1 MESGESRMIFQ
12 HTHSWITG
20 FSPHTG
26 QPKTRTSRLRR
37 DGDFAL
43 DHQGRI
49 YDDSR
54 PIFEVLN
61 KNGRLKYQLMQ
72 TQAVQIAR
80 GQAQIARIRLL
91 VIEPFMPAQIT
102 LEQANAEGFAT
113 TDAFNELWAQM
124 YGWEACGLLT
134 WGLGFEL
141 VK

>member
-1 MESGESRMIFQ
+1 MEETMIFQ
-12 HTHSWITG
+12 HTYSWITG

-26 QPKTRTSRLRR
+26 QPKTHTSRLRQ
-37 DGDFAL
+37 DGDFVL

-49 YDDSR
+49 YDGSR

-80 GQAQIARIRLL
+80 GQTQIARIRLL
-91 VIEPFMPAQIT
+91 EIKPFIPAQIT
-102 LEQANAEGFAT
+102 LEQTHAEGFNT
-113 TDAFNELWAQM
+113 SQEFTDLWAQM